1 VSFQVTHAIHVGEM
15 VASAVIDARPAA
27 LIPAYSNVSNV
38 SAEIVAVGLPLDVA
52 VYAVDGASTTIAATT
67 TTNISEAIEIKFIF
81 RVSDRFQMLN
91 VRTKAFKQ

>member
-1 VSFQVTHAIHVGEM
+1 M

-52 VYAVDGASTTIAATT
+52 VLSVDHHRSH
-67 TTNISEAIEIKFIF
+67 NNN
-81 RVSDRFQMLN
+81 QH
-91 VRTKAFKQ
+91 Q